1 MSQIVKRSYKDF
13 LKVCFNYNIENSLR
27 VSFSSK
33 SYDNQNNNNN
43 NNDSKGDEKSISRE
57 PKKEVVDESKLGP
70 DDEIYDPSKDPLF
83 GAKVIGYKYPQYFTR
98 RYREL
103 GFGRAYRILKDDL
116 SLLKEGRIHKRPDE
130 MGAPYHA
137 DIVIF
142 GGGIMGS
149 SIAYWLK
156 QRAPNSFSCA
166 VIERDPTVSQISSN
180 FLKFS
185 QILI

>member
-1 MSQIVKRSYKDF
+1 MSQIVKRSYKHF
-13 LKVCFNYNIENSLR
+13 LKVCYNYNIENSLR
-27 VSFSSK
+27 LSFSSK
-33 SYDNQNNNNN
+33 SSDTENNNKNN
-43 NNDSKGDEKSISRE
+43 NENKTNDSKSDEKSLSKE
-57 PKKEVVDESKLGP
+57 PVKEVIDESKLGP

-83 GAKVIGYKYPQYFTR
+83 NAKVIGYKYPQYFTR

-103 GFGRAYRILKDDL
+103 GFGRAYRIFKDDL

-166 VIERDPTVSQISSN
+166 VIERDPTVSHIFSN
-180 FLKFS
+180 FN
-185 QILI
+185 